1 MPRLNKRGTA
11 GKFRKGTKN
20 GWFEK
25 QNDIFWENR
34 TKSVLFFCPQASDFQ
49 MTIQL
54 VTIWMYKGCNVLT
67 EEDVSFLCSK
77 TSKSEAEVR
86 EWFR

>member
-1 MPRLNKRGTA
+1 
-11 GKFRKGTKN
+11 
-20 GWFEK
+20 
-25 QNDIFWENR
+25 
-34 TKSVLFFCPQASDFQ
+34 